1 MLSDFAAFYRQV
13 GNFSLIDIFTK
24 HKNALYIIINK
35 LYVNLGFFSLACIK
49 IFINKICSFVFWAQS
64 ICIHIHEYSFLYSYR
79 SIVRIVK
86 EKPLFSLLL
95 DLTMSV
101 KLNAFSLIFC
111 VLTLKM
117 LVKLN
122 VFDYLSGEICN
133 NVMEEQKFTIDFEC
147 YCMPK
152 KYWSI
157 LF

>member
-1 MLSDFAAFYRQV
+1 MPNIKAMEEYNLTHREKRVILDEVKGLKVLQ
-13 GNFSLIDIFTK
+13 K
-24 HKNALYIIINK
+24 IN
-35 LYVNLGFFSLACIK
+35 
-49 IFINKICSFVFWAQS
+49 
-64 ICIHIHEYSFLYSYR
+64 IHEYSFLYSYR

-152 KYWSI
+152 KY
-157 LF
+157 